1 MVQISVKN
9 YATNV
14 SLLKDNQH
22 ACVRARWFVF
32 VLQLSAD
39 RGFVLF
45 SRLAIFGRATMQRYR
60 THGDPHPKA
69 SSDQS
74 KVPPRTRKGWRTR
87 ERLIN
92 AAATLLNA
100 EGHQALTVENIVRMA
115 EMPIGLYYRYFKDKT
130 AIAIAALEK
139 AVDEYRSGLQSLA
152 AQESLF
158 GREMAVHE
166 LLYEVL
172 REKFR
177 MLSGYFS
184 ALKECGRL
192 VYFYQ
197 RQTAQ
202 FVEDYYVYLIEQNF
216 DPPIARR
223 DFEVLGR
230 ALVGFSEHTLHRI
243 FAGLDSGVA
252 APTHNRTLMIRIMSE
267 LRYRALTC
275 ANAPSAGYTR
285 VWNMQLRRG
294 ATRTR
299 YRANLLAAAF
309 NTPMENA
316 SRERPR
322 TPQRADA
329 RATLER
335 IEVGTLTCL
344 NIKGAE
350 ALKLSDIEK
359 TSGITRGAIYYHFK
373 NKDAL
378 VRKVLIDWLRLLEGD
393 LVNVK
398 APAIATPY
406 ERLHAVIKTFVD
418 PFCGAPGALRAI
430 HELEPTDPTVA
441 VAYRRCRSAFAIQLA
456 KITLDCGEGPEP
468 TAEELG
474 FVIHSMIAMTERLAR
489 DRLIIPDA
497 ELSEA
502 LPTASEMIAALAAII
517 HRMAWQ
523 ADPPGN
529 HHLPAPIIP
538 TNPAP

>member
-1 MVQISVKN
+1 
-9 YATNV
+9 
-14 SLLKDNQH
+14 
-22 ACVRARWFVF
+22 
-32 VLQLSAD
+32 
-39 RGFVLF
+39 
-45 SRLAIFGRATMQRYR
+45 MQRYR
-60 THGDPHPKA
+60 TPGDPHPKA

-74 KVPPRTRKGWRTR
+74 KVPPRTRKGWRAR

-92 AAATLLNA
+92 AATTVLNA
-100 EGHQALTVENIVRMA
+100 EGYQASTVENIVRKA
-115 EMPIGLYYRYFKDKT
+115 EMPIGLYYRYFKDRT
-130 AIAIAALEK
+130 EIAIAALEK
-139 AVDEYRSGLQSLA
+139 AADEYRFGLQSLA
-152 AQESLF
+152 AQQSLF

-172 REKFR
+172 RDNFR

-184 ALKECGRL
+184 APKEDGRL
-192 VYFYQ
+192 VHFFQ
-197 RQTAQ
+197 SQTAQ
-202 FVEDYYVYLIEQNF
+202 FLENYYLFLVEQDF
-216 DPPIARR
+216 DQPISRR

-230 ALVGFSEHTLHRI
+230 ALIGFSENTLHRN
-243 FAGLDSGVA
+243 FAGLDAGVA
-252 APTHNRTLMIRIMSE
+252 VPTHNRTIMVRIMSE

-275 ANAPSAGYTR
+275 ANASSAGYTP
-285 VWNMQLRRG
+285 VWKMQLKRG
-294 ATRTR
+294 ATGNR
-299 YRANLLAAAF
+299 YGANLLADAF

-322 TPQRADA
+322 APQRADA

-335 IEVGTLTCL
+335 IEVGTLACL
-344 NIKGAE
+344 NVQGSE

-359 TSGITRGAIYYHFK
+359 TSGVTRGAIYYHFK

-378 VRKVLIDWLRLLEGD
+378 VRKVLVDWLRALEGD
-393 LVNVK
+393 IVDVT
-398 APAIATPY
+398 APASATPY
-406 ERLHAVIKTFVD
+406 ERLHAVIKSFVD

-474 FVIHSMIAMTERLAR
+474 FVIHSMIAMIERLAR

-523 ADPPGN
+523 ADSPGN
-529 HHLPAPIIP
+529 QHLPAPIIP